1 MRSIFIGFEPS
12 AVHRN
17 RRFQAPF
24 RTGRR
29 LVAGTTERGL
39 KRTERNA
46 GIAETIVGGTE
57 NVT

>member
-1 MRSIFIGFEPS
+1 MRSIFIGFERS
-12 AVHRN
+12 AVHRD

-39 KRTERNA
+39 KRSERNA
-46 GIAETIVGGTE
+46 GIAETIVSGTE
-57 NVT
+57 STT